1 MSSVLVLSKTGYA
14 QKDALERL
22 LVKNQWLTVQQ
33 EPNGQLEARVSLDSR
48 NVSQSPSI
56 DGLTKPA
63 SKSLKGGCSAGKKM
77 LRSLYQGVSVREVIP
92 VLIAVKPGSAL
103 KASGTGWRNP
113 PGGGRLAFDALAG
126 YKHLKCAVLAMN
138 AQSLSFPD

>member
-48 NVSQSPSI
+48 HVSQSPSI

-63 SKSLKGGCSAGKKM
+63 SKSLKGGCSVGKKM

-92 VLIAVKPGSAL
+92 VRIAVKPGSAL
-103 KASGTGWRNP
+103 KASGTGW
-113 PGGGRLAFDALAG
+113 RLAFDALAG